1 MHVLSVDPG
10 YKNFAY
16 CIVQVSDDTAVDPFE
31 RMQVMSCKLA
41 NVGNAR
47 GQSGLLQCCLQISK
61 LFDDD
66 PYFGQISTVLIETQM
81 GTNAPCI
88 KIAQHVASHCMLK
101 LPGCKVHFVSAKI
114 KLRVLAAAAD
124 YTERKSMSVKR
135 CIEAM
140 GAHKNNFQVLSD
152 ALESILK
159 HDDLCDCVVQCAAF
173 FSKQ

>member
-10 YKNFAY
+10 FRNFAY
-16 CIVQVSDDTAVDPFE
+16 CIVKVDSNSDIDIFE

-66 PYFGQISTVLIETQM
+66 INFSQISTVLIETQM
-81 GTNAPCI
+81 ATNAPCI

-101 LPGCKVHFVSAKI
+101 LPACKIHFVSAKI

-124 YTERKSMSVKR
+124 YPERKSMSVKR
-135 CIEAM
+135 CADAI
-140 GAHKNNFQVLSD
+140 GAHKNNFQVLAD
-152 ALESILK
+152 ALESKLK
-159 HDDLCDCVVQCAAF
+159 RDDMCDCVVQCAAF